1 MDAEPVFI
9 TGSVFSWESL
19 LAVSIIVAAWFVCRR
34 INVMKRPVWQRRLRR
49 LPRGPSGPGMCFPRG
64 AATPDVTIKLK
75 LGDNMFG
82 FCHRK
87 RGGHDCAEARSC
99 GGEGCPISKEMLE
112 AGLISLRRMKE
123 GQKARIAH
131 VQASGELG
139 RRIPGYGA
147 HPRRG
152 SGSGG
157 ARPAARSGGPAPAR
171 GSRSA
176 SGTTKPTTSSSNRW
190 NRRAEASWIRSLP

>member
-19 LAVSIIVAAWFVCRR
+19 LVVSIIVAAWFVCRR

-99 GGEGCPISKEMLE
+99 GGEGCPISKEMRE

-139 RRIPGYGA
+139 RRIRDMGLIPGAEVEVVG
-147 HPRRG
+147 R
-152 SGSGG
+152 
-157 ARPAARSGGPAPAR
+157 APLRDPVALR
-171 GSRSA
+171 LPGFTLSLR
-176 SGTTKPTTSSSNRW
+176 N
-190 NRRAEASWIRSLP
+190 NEADYIVVEPLEQAG